1 MKKNLIIGSMMALG
15 LLASGFAFSATTMD
29 PAQKKQM
36 ETVVHDY
43 LINNPEVVVQS
54 LQSYQQKQMADT
66 QKTFEKIQNAAPK
79 YADKLFHQANDPVA
93 GNPKGTVT
101 LVEFFDYQCPH
112 CVDMTPVIESL
123 IKNNS
128 NLRVVFKEFPIRGP
142 ISEYASRAALAANIQ
157 GKYFE
162 FHKGLMESKTEPLTE
177 EAIITIAK
185 NAGLNTDKL
194 KADMKNS
201 VVDQQLKTNYQ
212 LAKDMQLMFTP
223 VFFVGKSTVN
233 TGSSPKEIVLIPGQV
248 NEAQLGDVIKH
259 LN

>member
-1 MKKNLIIGSMMALG
+1 MKKQLLIGSLVVTSAFV
-15 LLASGFAFSATTMD
+15 SGVAMSATTMD
-29 PAQKKQM
+29 AAQKKQI

-43 LINNPEVVVQS
+43 ILNNPDTVVQS
-54 LQSYQQKQMADT
+54 LQNYQQKQMAET
-66 QKTFEKIQNAAPK
+66 QKTFEKIQNSAPK
-79 YADKLFHQANDPVA
+79 YADQLFHQTQDPVA

-112 CVDMTPVIESL
+112 CIDMTPIIERL
-123 IKNNS
+123 IKNNG

-142 ISEYASRAALAANIQ
+142 MSEMASRAALAANLQ

-177 EAIITIAK
+177 NAIMTIAK

-194 KADMKNS
+194 KADMKAAT
-201 VVDQQLKTNYQ
+201 VDQQLKTNYQ

-233 TGSSPKEIVLIPGQV
+233 TQSTPSDIILIPGQV
-248 NEAQLGDVIKH
+248 NETQLLDVIEKMS
-259 LN
+259 